1 MTTNDNNASHA
12 ESGNDRAAVLAQTQT
27 WVEKAVIGLNLCP
40 FAKAVQVKKQ
50 IRYTVTEAT
59 SVRELHTI
67 LSDEIQLLLEADPAL
82 IETTLLIHPH
92 VLNDFL
98 DFNDFLDV
106 ADELLEELDADGVLQ
121 IASFHP
127 DYQFAG
133 SKPDDI
139 ENYTNRS
146 PFPTLHILREESID
160 RAVDSYPD
168 TDDIFQKNM
177 DTLNKLGLDGWK
189 KLFVEPSAE

>member
-189 KLFVEPSAE
+189 KLFAEPSAE

>member
-67 LSDEIQLLLEADPAL
+67 LSDEIQLLLEAFFSISSFMAIRLQNAGDDE
-82 IETTLLIHPH
+82 ILLS
-92 VLNDFL
+92 LNQVSDQYKY
-98 DFNDFLDV
+98 V
-106 ADELLEELDADGVLQ
+106 
-121 IASFHP
+121 
-127 DYQFAG
+127 
-133 SKPDDI
+133 
-139 ENYTNRS
+139 
-146 PFPTLHILREESID
+146 
-160 RAVDSYPD
+160 
-168 TDDIFQKNM
+168 
-177 DTLNKLGLDGWK
+177 
-189 KLFVEPSAE
+189 